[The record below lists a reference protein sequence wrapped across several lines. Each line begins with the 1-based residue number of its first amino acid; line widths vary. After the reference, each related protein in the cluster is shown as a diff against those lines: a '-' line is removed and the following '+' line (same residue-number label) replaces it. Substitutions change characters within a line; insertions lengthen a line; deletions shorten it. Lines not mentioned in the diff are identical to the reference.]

1 MNNFTDGGCE
11 VPVKE
16 SIRVKTEKQL
26 AEIWNK
32 AVEIRNGLI
41 EFRNGLVGPAPPLIP
56 ENEKKEAKINL
67 SLIYSIQDRHWEIRD
82 MLGRAK
88 EILEELKNEI
98 G

>member
-1 MNNFTDGGCE
+1 MNNFTGGSGE
-11 VPVKE
+11 SPVKD
-16 SIRVKTEKQL
+16 SIRVRTEKQL
-26 AEIWNK
+26 AEIWNE

-41 EFRNGLVGPAPPLIP
+41 ELRNSLVGPAPMIP

-67 SLIYSIQDRHWEIRD
+67 SLIYSIQDRHREIRD

-88 EILEELKNEI
+88 EILEELKREI